1 MDKIEKF
8 ILENRGKLDVL
19 TPSNGCNQRFE
30 EILNDNLER
39 EVVRLRSDIKE
50 HHQPSDQVWSRI
62 EKELQDEPIHEHS
75 IDDVIENSSFDKFDA
90 PKGLWDKIENALDEE
105 DQKKETPT
113 NTKEVKLLFS
123 RQWLSVAAILIIG
136 VGIGWFG
143 NSNFN
148 TGKNTIPTQPQNEE
162 WEQAE
167 DYYMSLISNKKMQI
181 NALNF
186 EDIKLLDD
194 FNVQLK
200 HLQKNYKALKREASE
215 SAEPEIVRKQMVI
228 NLELQIELLNKQ
240 MEIIINSTK
249 PERNHED
256 KKQYNI

>member
-8 ILENRGKLDVL
+8 ILENRGKLDAL
-19 TPSNGCNQRFE
+19 TPSDGCNQRFE
-30 EILNDNLER
+30 EILNDNLEK
-39 EVVRLRSDIKE
+39 EVVRLRSDIKNY
-50 HHQPSDQVWSRI
+50 HQPSDKIWSRI
-62 EKELQDEPIHEHS
+62 EKELRNEPLQEQQIDE
-75 IDDVIENSSFDKFDA
+75 VIQNSSLNKFDA

-105 DQKKETPT
+105 EKENTPQQE
-113 NTKEVKLLFS
+113 TKEVKLLFS
-123 RQWLSVAAILIIG
+123 KQWLSVAAVLIIG

-148 TGKNTIPTQPQNEE
+148 TVDESTPVASQNSE

-167 DYYMSLISNKKMQI
+167 DYYMTLISNKKMQI
-181 NALNF
+181 NALDF

-194 FNVQLK
+194 FSVQLK
-200 HLQKNYKALKREASE
+200 HLQRNYKALKKEAST

-249 PERNHED
+249 PKRNHEE
-256 KKQYNI
+256 KQQYSI

>member
-19 TPSNGCNQRFE
+19 TPSEGCDQRFK

-39 EVVRLRSDIKE
+39 EVVRSRSDIKDHLE
-50 HHQPSDQVWSRI
+50 PSDEVWTRI
-62 EKELQDEPIHEHS
+62 EKELYDEPLQEHL

-90 PKGLWDKIENALDEE
+90 PKGLWDKIENELEKDEE
-105 DQKKETPT
+105 GQKTA
-113 NTKEVKLLFS
+113 TKEVKLQFS
-123 RQWLSVAAILIIG
+123 KQWLSIAAILIIG

-148 TGKNTIPTQPQNEE
+148 SGKNTINVQPQNEE

-167 DYYMSLISNKKMQI
+167 DYYMTLISNKKTQI
-181 NALNF
+181 TALDF
-186 EDIKLLDD
+186 EDVKLLDD

-200 HLQKNYKALKREASE
+200 HLQKNYKALKREASL
-215 SAEPEIVRKQMVI
+215 SAEPAIVRKQMVI

-249 PERNHED
+249 PKRNHEN